1 MGKADVAVNRWLE
14 DNERFASL
22 CNGVVFGGQ
31 QVIKPEEL
39 ENLDRET
46 DILLAD
52 KGGKTKRQKEWSG
65 AGILLS
71 AGRRERIWQ
80 FWPVNLRIR
89 SIMPCRCGVCCTMVL
104 PIQIRSVN
112 CAADMERI
120 VRRRRASL

>member
-39 ENLDRET
+39 EIWTGRQISCLRIKAE
-46 DILLAD
+46 
-52 KGGKTKRQKEWSG
+52 RQKEWGG

-89 SIMPCRCGVCCTMVL
+89 SIMPCRCGVCCMTVL
-104 PIQIRSVN
+104 PTRIRSVN

>member
-52 KGGKTKRQKEWSG
+52 KGGKTKGMERRRD
-65 AGILLS
+65 IFS

-80 FWPVNLRIR
+80 FWPANLRIR
-89 SIMPCRCGVCCTMVL
+89 SIMPCQCGVCCMTVL
-104 PIQIRSVN
+104 PTRIRSVN

>member
-46 DILLAD
+46 DRAMVEEFLS
-52 KGGKTKRQKEWSG
+52 E
-65 AGILLS
+65 AG
-71 AGRRERIWQ
+71 
-80 FWPVNLRIR
+80 
-89 SIMPCRCGVCCTMVL
+89 
-104 PIQIRSVN
+104 
-112 CAADMERI
+112 D
-120 VRRRRASL
+120 RA